1 MHWGG
6 ERSLSGRREHP
17 SLMCDGVTWGA
28 NGSCRVLARWAE
40 GGGGAE
46 GGVSLSAVCGPSVDG
61 VSNMW
66 LLQAWRRCPQEE
78 RQGQPSH
85 VLTQSKANYRA
96 APTVSPV
103 QHSRGPNCASP
114 CAGWLLHLCE
124 VACRDG
130 RGGSFL
136 PLWLLV
142 APVSHGSWPWPS
154 NCRAASSKVSS
165 LSACQVS
172 ASNLPRLKRVCDPTP
187 ILPRPPRWDSCAVP
201 SHPWGQGLPTSS
213 GPSCLWLPR
222 PWYVMIRR
230 LVRSLPY
237 PWGCAQGAPTHQ
249 VFH

>member
-1 MHWGG
+1 MHSPRAKPTTGQPQQC
-6 ERSLSGRREHP
+6 HP
-17 SLMCDGVTWGA
+17 SSIA
-28 NGSCRVLARWAE
+28 
-40 GGGGAE
+40 GGQTVPAL
-46 GGVSLSAVCGPSVDG
+46 V
-61 VSNMW
+61 
-66 LLQAWRRCPQEE
+66 
-78 RQGQPSH
+78 
-85 VLTQSKANYRA
+85 RA
-96 APTVSPV
+96 
-103 QHSRGPNCASP
+103 
-114 CAGWLLHLCE
+114 WLLHLCE

-213 GPSCLWLPR
+213 GPSCLWLP
-222 PWYVMIRR
+222 PSMVCDDPPPCSQPAVSMG
-230 LVRSLPY
+230 L
-237 PWGCAQGAPTHQ
+237 CAGGPNPSGFPLRAGTAMRGAPEGGEQ
-249 VFH
+249 VVAALT